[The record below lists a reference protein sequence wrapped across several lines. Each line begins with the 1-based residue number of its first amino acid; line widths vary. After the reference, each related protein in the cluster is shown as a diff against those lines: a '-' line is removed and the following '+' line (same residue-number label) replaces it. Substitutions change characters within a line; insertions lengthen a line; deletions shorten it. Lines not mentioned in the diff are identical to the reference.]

1 MRYSAARFFAKY
13 TGAEAKNRKSLV
25 WIAQRLGYSPTYV
38 RKVKVGM
45 VPVTEAF
52 IGRAAVLLGENA
64 EIFVV
69 KDNSATH
76 DLPSSST
83 NANVNASQSK

>member
-25 WIAQRLGYSPTYV
+25 WIAQRLGYSPTYI
-38 RKVKVGM
+38 RKLKVGM
-45 VPVTEAF
+45 VPVTDAF
-52 IGRAAVLLGENA
+52 IGRAAVILGEKA

-69 KDNSATH
+69 KDNSDAD
-76 DLPSSST
+76 DLPST
-83 NANVNASQSK
+83 DANVNASQSKQE

>member
-45 VPVTEAF
+45 VPVTDAF
-52 IGRAAVLLGENA
+52 IGRAAVFLDENA

-69 KDNSATH
+69 KDNPGIQ
-76 DLPSSST
+76 LPST
-83 NANVNASQSK
+83 NANANASQSKQE